1 MQFLETG
8 MPTIKQR
15 DIIQSAWDKIR
26 AQLET
31 ERVRIYE
38 VIVNYPPPI
47 AACDQQF
54 NYLLEERTRISRE
67 LDRLNK
73 ISTASLPI
81 EDSIKLIDEFIRSS
95 SYVDPEAEQTIQLY
109 LQEGLS
115 RF

>member
-1 MQFLETG
+1 MSSLETG
-8 MPTIKQR
+8 MPTISR
-15 DIIQSAWDKIR
+15 MDIIQSAWDKIR

-31 ERVRIYE
+31 EKVRIYE
-38 VIVNYPPPI
+38 AIGNYPPPI

-73 ISTASLPI
+73 ISAASLPI

-95 SYVDPEAEQTIQLY
+95 RYVDPEAEQTIQSY
-109 LQEGLS
+109 LEEGLS
-115 RF
+115 RL

>member
-1 MQFLETG
+1 MPSLESG
-8 MPTIKQR
+8 MPAIRQM
-15 DIIQSAWDKIR
+15 DIIQCAWDRIR

-31 ERVRIYE
+31 EKARIYE

-73 ISTASLPI
+73 SSTANLPI

-95 SYVDPEAEQTIQLY
+95 SYVDPETEQTIQSY
-109 LQEGLS
+109 LEAGLS
-115 RF
+115 QL

>member
-1 MQFLETG
+1 MSSLETG
-8 MPTIKQR
+8 MPTRSQM
-15 DIIQSAWDKIR
+15 DIIQSAWEKIR

-31 ERVRIYE
+31 EKVRIYE

-67 LDRLNK
+67 LDQLNK
-73 ISTASLPI
+73 ISTSSLPI

-95 SYVDPEAEQTIQLY
+95 SYVDPEAEQTIQSY
-109 LQEGLS
+109 LEDGLS
-115 RF
+115 QL